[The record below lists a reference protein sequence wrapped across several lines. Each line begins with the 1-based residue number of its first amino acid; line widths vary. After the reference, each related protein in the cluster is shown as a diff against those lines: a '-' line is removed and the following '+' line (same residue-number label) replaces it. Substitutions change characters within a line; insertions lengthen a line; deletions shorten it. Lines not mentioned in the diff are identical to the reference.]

1 MVKFRHGFKARANDI
16 ALGLRKQAGLAET
29 APLDP
34 RDVFQRL
41 SVQIVPLSEFRSVC
55 PSPAQVL
62 LSHSGGF
69 SAMLLPVGQG
79 KRIVIHN
86 DSHSSRRQ
94 VSNLAHELAHV
105 LLAHPTELVCM
116 GDLGRRADSL
126 VEDEA
131 AYLGGC
137 ILVPNEA
144 AYRIAFS
151 GLDART
157 AADCYGVS
165 EEMITYRLR
174 ISGALKRARRS
185 ARLENPIKTT
195 RGQ

>member
-1 MVKFRHGFKARANDI
+1 
-16 ALGLRKQAGLAET
+16 
-29 APLDP
+29 
-34 RDVFQRL
+34 
-41 SVQIVPLSEFRSVC
+41 
-55 PSPAQVL
+55 
-62 LSHSGGF
+62 
-69 SAMLLPVGQG
+69 
-79 KRIVIHN
+79 
-86 DSHSSRRQ
+86 
-94 VSNLAHELAHV
+94 
-105 LLAHPTELVCM
+105 M

-144 AYRIAFS
+144 SYHIAFS

-174 ISGALKRARRS
+174 ISGALKRVRRS
-185 ARLENPIKTT
+185 A
-195 RGQ
+195 

>member
-16 ALGLRKQAGLAET
+16 ALGLRKQAGLAQT

-94 VSNLAHELAHV
+94 VSNMAHELAHV

-185 ARLENPIKTT
+185 T
-195 RGQ
+195 

>member
-16 ALGLRKQAGLAET
+16 ALGLRKQAGLAHT

-34 RDVFQRL
+34 RDVLQGL
-41 SVQIVPLSEFRSVC
+41 SIQIVPLSEFLSNC
-55 PSPAQVL
+55 PLGTQAL

-86 DSHSSRRQ
+86 DAHSPRRQ
-94 VSNLAHELAHV
+94 ASNLAHELAHV
-105 LLAHPTELVCM
+105 LLVHATETVCT
-116 GDLGRRADSL
+116 GDLARRADSL
-126 VEDEA
+126 VEAEA

-144 AYRIAFS
+144 AHRIAFS
-151 GLDART
+151 SVNSQT
-157 AADCYGVS
+157 AADSYGVS

-174 ISGALKRARRS
+174 MSGALKRARRS
-185 ARLENPIKTT
+185 V
-195 RGQ
+195 

>member
-1 MVKFRHGFKARANDI
+1 MVEFHRGFKTRANNI
-16 ALGLRKQAGLAET
+16 ALGLRKQAGLEKT

-34 RDVFQRL
+34 RDVFERL
-41 SVQIVPLSEFRSVC
+41 SIQIVPLSEFRNICS
-55 PSPAQVL
+55 SAAQAL

-69 SAMLLPVGQG
+69 SALLLPLGQG

-86 DSHSSRRQ
+86 DSHSPRRQ

-105 LLAHPTELVCM
+105 LLAHPAERVCM

-131 AYLGGC
+131 AFLGGC

-151 GLDART
+151 GVDSQT
-157 AADCYGVS
+157 AADGYGVS
-165 EEMITYRLR
+165 EEMMTYRLR
-174 ISGALKRARRS
+174 MSGAFKRARRS
-185 ARLENPIKTT
+185 A
-195 RGQ
+195 

>member
-1 MVKFRHGFKARANDI
+1 MVEFRRGFKTRANTI
-16 ALGLRKQAGLAET
+16 ALGLRKQLELSKT

-41 SVQIVPLSEFRSVC
+41 SVQIVPLSEFRRAC
-55 PSPAQVL
+55 PLPTQGL

-105 LLAHPTELVCM
+105 LLAHPSEIVCM
-116 GDLGRRADSL
+116 GDLARRADSL
-126 VEDEA
+126 VEAEA

-151 GLDART
+151 DADSQT
-157 AADCYGVS
+157 AAETYGVS

-174 ISGALKRARRS
+174 MSGALKRARRS
-185 ARLENPIKTT
+185 A
-195 RGQ
+195 

>member
-16 ALGLRKQAGLAET
+16 ALGLRKQAGLAQSS
-29 APLDP
+29 PLDP

-41 SVQIVPLSEFRSVC
+41 SIQIVPLSEFLSAC
-55 PSPAQVL
+55 PTGTQAL
-62 LSHSGGF
+62 LSHSGEF

-105 LLAHPTELVCM
+105 LLVHAAEVVCTD
-116 GDLGRRADSL
+116 DLARRAGSL
-126 VEDEA
+126 VEAEA

-151 GLDART
+151 GLDSHT
-157 AADCYGVS
+157 AAKSYGVS

-174 ISGALKRARRS
+174 MSGALKRARRS
-185 ARLENPIKTT
+185 A
-195 RGQ
+195 